1 MPLPSKCPRRAE
13 THYKVYLII
22 AALDRVRSHP
32 GVIASECND
41 ELVLLNIERG
51 RCYGMNR
58 IGTRIWQELSEPVV
72 VSNLINQLQLEYRD
86 NSASSER
93 EILDFLQDLADEGL
107 IENISAVRSGGEQ
120 I

>member
-1 MPLPSKCPRRAE
+1 VRSAKTRYE
-13 THYKVYLII
+13 IYLNI
-22 AALDRVRSHP
+22 AALDRVRSSP

-58 IGTRIWQELSEPVV
+58 IGTRIWQELAAPVL
-72 VSNLINQLQLEYRD
+72 VSDLVSQLQSEYRG
-86 NSASSER
+86 NPASSER
-93 EILDFLQDLADEGL
+93 EILDFLQELAEEKL
-107 IENISAVRSGGEQ
+107 IENSSAVSSGGEQ